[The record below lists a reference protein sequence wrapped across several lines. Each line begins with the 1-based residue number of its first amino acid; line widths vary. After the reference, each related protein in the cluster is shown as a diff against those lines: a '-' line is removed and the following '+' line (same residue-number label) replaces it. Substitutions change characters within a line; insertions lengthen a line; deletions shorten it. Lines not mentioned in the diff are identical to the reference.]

1 MALYYVNRISI
12 FLSVAR
18 RRYHQRF
25 RCTTEQNGSWAFITN
40 RVQIILIYKHLTY
53 TYYIICISFR
63 GAMETSPFILR

>member
-1 MALYYVNRISI
+1 MLIVSPF
-12 FLSVAR
+12 FLSVSR

-53 TYYIICISFR
+53 T
-63 GAMETSPFILR
+63 FILFVFHSEGQWKRARLF